1 MDREKRISDQ
11 NTRRIIKKTA
21 RKVGKSVGRRVDG
34 YLEGTYDPKKEVR
47 KLTVRGVTTSIVVL
61 SLLTGL
67 AFSNPSEIIE
77 DQNEAVNYKPT
88 PVVMDVDDFVNA
100 PVEDDEDDA
109 DEQTER
115 QQNEHLRQIQTGGSY
130 FASVCQSSSGRSA
143 LGSRDSDPYGD
154 LIPLECFVRLT
165 AWSLYCISCSGIC
178 DHAGTLYCNG

>member
-1 MDREKRISDQ
+1 MDRKKRISDQ

-67 AFSNPSEIIE
+67 AFSNPSEILE
-77 DQNEAVNYKPT
+77 DQNEAVNYRPT

-109 DEQTER
+109 
-115 QQNEHLRQIQTGGSY
+115 
-130 FASVCQSSSGRSA
+130 
-143 LGSRDSDPYGD
+143 YGEND
-154 LIPLECFVRLT
+154 
-165 AWSLYCISCSGIC
+165 
-178 DHAGTLYCNG
+178 